1 MKLIPNLGGFDTD
14 VTNFYI
20 GKIFEKL
27 RRASQED
34 IIIPEHVPD
43 TVDSFEDYNNDKNPY
58 FFQKNKNR
66 NFHEIQN
73 TKQNENE
80 DKNELKV
87 DRYHNDHDN
96 DINNDND
103 NNDNDSSDSDSD
115 SDSSD
120 DEKEGQIR
128 PYLTKRLAFD
138 QNFYNKKFEKP
149 RTQKLSFFLPKSC
162 FSELRKI
169 GDESQHM
176 MLELGR

>member
-1 MKLIPNLGGFDTD
+1 MNPILNLGGFDTD

-43 TVDSFEDYNNDKNPY
+43 TVDSFDDYNIDKNPF

-73 TKQNENE
+73 IEANENENE
-80 DKNELKV
+80 DKNKNNV
-87 DRYHNDHDN
+87 DHYHNDHDHDN
-96 DINNDND
+96 DIDDD
-103 NNDNDSSDSDSD
+103 NNNSDSDGD
-115 SDSSD
+115 SESSD

-162 FSELRKI
+162 FYEIRKI
-169 GDESQHM
+169 GDESEHM
-176 MLELGR
+176 MLELGRL